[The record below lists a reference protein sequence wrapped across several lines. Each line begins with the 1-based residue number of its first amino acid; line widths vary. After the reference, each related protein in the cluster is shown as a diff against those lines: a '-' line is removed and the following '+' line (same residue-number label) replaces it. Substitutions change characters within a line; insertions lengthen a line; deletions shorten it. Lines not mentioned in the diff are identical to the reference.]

1 MTHRSVFHSI
11 ALGLAAAVL
20 TTANAYPPAP
30 DHVIFGTVRDE
41 RGKAL
46 LKGEGVIIAYAG
58 TTELVRST
66 SNDLGDE
73 GLNYIL
79 RIPMDAGR
87 LGSVYKPSAVLPAS
101 AITFRVII
109 GTVSNI
115 PIQVS
120 RVAHT
125 VGEPGGRTR
134 LDLTLGVDSDGDGL
148 PDAWERGLIDR
159 DGSGRL
165 RTLADVK
172 PGDDADG
179 DGLTNLHEFL
189 LGTYP
194 LDKLDGVSLSIV
206 SVENGRARLRFATI
220 PGRVYTIRSSTE
232 LNTWTAQDFALSA
245 AASGLQGSF
254 TGTDITLVDV
264 WAPLP
269 PGGSAFYRI
278 YAK

>member
-1 MTHRSVFHSI
+1 MTHRSVLYSA
-11 ALGLAAAVL
+11 ALGLAAVILPVAH
-20 TTANAYPPAP
+20 AYPPAP

-46 LKGEGVIIAYAG
+46 VKGEGVIIAYAG

-73 GLNYIL
+73 GINYLL

-101 AITFRVII
+101 SITFRVII
-109 GTVSNI
+109 GNVSNI

-125 VGEPGGRTR
+125 IGEPGGRTR

-148 PDAWERGLIDR
+148 PDGWERSLIGGDS
-159 DGSGRL
+159 SGRL
-165 RTLADVK
+165 KTLADVR

-179 DGLTNLHEFL
+179 DGLTNLQEFL

-206 SVENGRARLRFATI
+206 AVENGRARLRFATI

-232 LNTWTAQDFALSA
+232 LITWTAQNFALSA
-245 AASGLQGSF
+245 SAPGLQGSF
-254 TGTDITLVDV
+254 SGTDITLVDV

>member
-1 MTHRSVFHSI
+1 MTHRSVLHSV
-11 ALGLAAAVL
+11 ALGLAAVFLPVAH
-20 TTANAYPPAP
+20 AYPPAP

-46 LKGEGVIIAYAG
+46 VKGEGVIIAYAG

-73 GLNYIL
+73 GINYIL

-87 LGSVYKPSAVLPAS
+87 LGAVYKPSAVLPAS
-101 AITFRVII
+101 SITFRVII
-109 GTVSNI
+109 GNVSNI

-125 VGEPGGRTR
+125 IGEPGGRTR
-134 LDLTLGVDSDGDGL
+134 LDLTLGVDIDGDGL
-148 PDAWERGLIDR
+148 PDAWERSLIDR
-159 DGSGRL
+159 DSTGRL
-165 RTLADVK
+165 KTLADVK

-179 DGLTNLHEFL
+179 DGLTNLQEFL
-189 LGTYP
+189 LGTYQ

-206 SVENGRARLRFATI
+206 AVENGRARLRFATI

-232 LNTWTAQDFALSA
+232 LNTWTAQNFALSA
-245 AASGLQGSF
+245 SAPGLQGSF